1 MKPETVRRTDL
12 RYRIGLNL
20 RAVVGRSYPR
30 IVGANREPSWIFF
43 EALLPLLGI
52 AAYVFIYQFFGNQ
65 AIAVITQ
72 STATAPWGMC
82 GKHACA
88 DAAEQA
94 QYLAAVNANTN
105 ALVASVVLGGTMV
118 AFWLNVL
125 WSMASQLYWEKE
137 IGNLQLYMMAPM
149 NRMALLGGMAVGGM
163 VMASMRAVSTLVAGV
178 LVFGVIFQVA
188 SPLLLLAVFFATL
201 VALYGLGMMFA
212 SLYLLWGREAWNLSA
227 LMEEPIFFSSGFYFP
242 LGGLLRIPGCG
253 PAIAIAGSFIL
264 VLMYVV
270 FVAIGRP
277 AGDPDAFSYMY
288 VGNSFFIFVASV
300 LFGTFQVIQSDREWY
315 QTIRYVYISP
325 ISYYVYILGRAA
337 SKIAVSVFA
346 VAITLVFGVMFLGV
360 RLHLAFADVPLF
372 VVSTILGLSVLLAIG
387 ICLGGIS
394 FLTAKHTHCL
404 PECIP
409 GLFYVFCGVLFPLS
423 VLPDWGPAVGPAIP
437 LTYWFDMTRPP
448 LAPTITVNTTLGGY
462 DPLTILLFLVVSSVG
477 FFGLSVLIYK
487 VRQD

>member
-1 MKPETVRRTDL
+1 MKAATVRRTDF
-12 RYRIGLNL
+12 RYRLGLNL

-163 VMASMRAVSTLVAGV
+163 FMTSVRAVSTLVAGV
-178 LVFGVIFQVA
+178 VVFGVVFQVA
-188 SPLLLLAVFFATL
+188 NPLMLLAVFFVTL

-227 LMEEPIFFSSGFYFP
+227 LMEEPIFFSSGMYFP
-242 LGGLLRIPGCG
+242 AGG
-253 PAIAIAGSFIL
+253 
-264 VLMYVV
+264 V
-270 FVAIGRP
+270 F
-277 AGDPDAFSYMY
+277 
-288 VGNSFFIFVASV
+288 SV
-300 LFGTFQVIQSDREWY
+300 PT
-315 QTIRYVYISP
+315 
-325 ISYYVYILGRAA
+325 
-337 SKIAVSVFA
+337 
-346 VAITLVFGVMFLGV
+346 
-360 RLHLAFADVPLF
+360 
-372 VVSTILGLSVLLAIG
+372 
-387 ICLGGIS
+387 
-394 FLTAKHTHCL
+394 
-404 PECIP
+404 
-409 GLFYVFCGVLFPLS
+409 
-423 VLPDWGPAVGPAIP
+423 WGPAVGVAGGLVPPDFRPAA
-437 LTYWFDMTRPP
+437 L
-448 LAPTITVNTTLGGY
+448 
-462 DPLTILLFLVVSSVG
+462 
-477 FFGLSVLIYK
+477 
-487 VRQD
+487 